1 MPTEYDIAAAFEAIE
16 NELIASMMRNMKRHR
31 AEEDAEGIRWS
42 QWQAEQ
48 LQALAEYKRH
58 HQAKCRKQF
67 RSINR
72 DIEMLLR
79 EAKRQGGMEQE
90 EAILRAIRQGAT
102 LRPRETLDASFFRI
116 NQRKLDALIKATTD
130 DIQRAET
137 AVLRRANDQYRKI
150 IFNAQVYAN
159 TGAGTY
165 EKAVDMAAKDFLS
178 AGIQCVVYANGA
190 RHTLSDYAEM
200 AIRTASKRAY
210 LQGEGEKR
218 QEWGISTVI
227 LNKRGNACPLCAPF
241 CGKVFIDDVWSGGKA
256 KDGPYP
262 LLSGAI
268 AKGLY
273 HPRCKDSHTTFFPE
287 ISEEGS
293 PWTAE
298 ERKKLA
304 QDYNREQK
312 QRHAERQAKKYD
324 RLSAYS
330 LDEEN
335 RRRYAA
341 RSDEWK
347 TTMSR
352 KNSERHTSW
361 EIQSNPITK
370 EQFDELNEA
379 ADQAGVRLMGFEHY
393 DGDVEL
399 IHESIRD
406 IQRVL
411 NDFPE
416 VRKKP
421 VVLRPSYNM
430 HDYDYAMT
438 QNRTITI
445 NANAF
450 NNRKAL
456 ERDYKERADTGW
468 FVRGTDYR
476 SIIYHEMGHVVTNVK
491 KVPYSRVFKEILVED
506 IGENISDYAVEN
518 PKEAIAEAI
527 SSYYSGK
534 RNEIV
539 LRVLR
544 ECGIIK

>member
-48 LQALAEYKRH
+48 LQALSEYKRH

-72 DIEMLLR
+72 DIETLLR
-79 EAKRQGGMEQE
+79 EAKRHGGMEQE

-102 LRPRETLDASFFRI
+102 LRPRETLDASFFRV
-116 NQRKLDALIKATTD
+116 NERKLDALIKATTD

-137 AVLRRANDQYRKI
+137 AILRRANDQYRKI

-178 AGIQCVVYANGA
+178 AGIQCVVYSNGA

-256 KDGPYP
+256 TDGPYP

-287 ISEEGS
+287 INEEGS

-298 ERKKLA
+298 EREKLVR
-304 QDYNREQK
+304 DYNREQK
-312 QRHAERQAKKYD
+312 RQHVERQAKKYD
-324 RLSAYS
+324 RLSKYS

-341 RSDEWK
+341 RSDEWDRVKNFSQFTDMLEDFNNGQNDIISHYNIQRNMNRSEIGRETMKYLLEHPEIKIEIFYNVDSKPGVFGQQIGDEIFIFASETK
-347 TTMSR
+347 TVQQTT
-352 KNSERHTSW
+352 ET
-361 EIQSNPITK
+361 I
-370 EQFDELNEA
+370 
-379 ADQAGVRLMGFEHY
+379 
-393 DGDVEL
+393 
-399 IHESIRD
+399 IHEVTHHRYNIGGTYWAECVCRA
-406 IQRVL
+406 QEYKHRL
-411 NDFPE
+411 N
-416 VRKKP
+416 
-421 VVLRPSYNM
+421 
-430 HDYDYAMT
+430 
-438 QNRTITI
+438 QNQLTYSQ
-445 NANAF
+445 
-450 NNRKAL
+450 L
-456 ERDYKERADTGW
+456 
-468 FVRGTDYR
+468 R
-476 SIIYHEMGHVVTNVK
+476 SII
-491 KVPYSRVFKEILVED
+491 KEIKD
-506 IGENISDYAVEN
+506 AYHGM
-518 PKEAIAEAI
+518 
-527 SSYYSGK
+527 
-534 RNEIV
+534 RW
-539 LRVLR
+539 R
-544 ECGIIK
+544 